1 MPKRIIL
8 SILSMLLISCGTFD
22 FKHDNATVAGDMP
35 EIRRIAVLDFE
46 FNRLEKGR
54 IDRGKIE
61 RALNAGEIVAD
72 IFTEHL
78 LDTGLY
84 QIIGKRRTATI
95 MQQHNLSWNDLLAR
109 SDWGPIRELLG
120 VDAVVLGVV
129 AEFGDWRSKL
139 NWGGVSIFTARLVH
153 LNSGQVVWSVSANRN
168 LSHVNAAGAAH
179 AGAESAV
186 RKLKSRLRR
195 SQS

>member
-84 QIIGKRRTATI
+84 QIIGKKRTTTI
-95 MQQHNLSWNDLLAR
+95 MQQHNISWNDLLAR
-109 SDWGPIRELLG
+109 SDWGPIREMLG
-120 VDAVVLGVV
+120 VDAIVLGVV

-139 NWGGVSIFTARLVH
+139 NWGGVSIFTARLVD

>member
-22 FKHDNATVAGDMP
+22 FKHDNATIAGDMP

-84 QIIGKRRTATI
+84 QIIGKKRTATF

-120 VDAVVLGVV
+120 VDAIVLGVV

-139 NWGGVSIFTARLVH
+139 NWGGVSIFTARLVD